1 MLVQWCL
8 KGVPWSTGFG
18 DAEALRVLSHE
29 GLTSNWVR
37 ANGGRSFMTGLVDG
51 HAALSD
57 AALAQHVNA
66 YATVAATTPYVSL
79 SAGVVERNPT
89 TRTPIRHRAWTTAL
103 DFATGG
109 GTGDGYVFECW
120 VQLPGN
126 PAPELPGFGEEVRNL
141 NLHGRFARWHH
152 QGEIAAKLVVPP
164 RQIRRV
170 LKFTISLK
178 QLSFAAGAFNP
189 QFVPPE
195 RVSNIR
201 GLV

>member
-8 KGVPWSTGFG
+8 KGVPWSPGFG
-18 DAEALRVLSHE
+18 DADARRALTDD

-37 ANGGRSFMTGLVDG
+37 ANAARPLASALADA

-57 AALAQHVNA
+57 SALVRHVNA

-79 SAGVVERNPT
+79 SAGVIERDPKM
-89 TRTPIRHRAWTTAL
+89 RTPIHHHAWTTAL
-103 DFATGG
+103 DFATRG
-109 GTGDGYVFECW
+109 GTGEGYVFECW

-126 PAPELPGFGEEVRNL
+126 PAPELPGFGEEVRDL

-152 QGEIAAKLVVPP
+152 QGEVAAKLVVPP

-170 LKFTISLK
+170 MKFTRALK
-178 QLSFAAGAFNP
+178 QIPFGGRNP

-195 RVSNIR
+195 RISNIR
-201 GLV
+201 GWV